1 MAQSL
6 ITAHKLGK
14 KKKQNHTDQSSH
26 VCDCDGVKISGNAVV
41 WSEKQ
46 NAGLKKKT
54 KNAETLR
61 SKTCLLSV
69 PRWCYFRVPNLT
81 LLNT

>member
-14 KKKQNHTDQSSH
+14 KKKKNHTDQSSH

-46 NAGLKKKT
+46 NAGLKKKQ
-54 KNAETLR
+54 KTLR
-61 SKTCLLSV
+61 L
-69 PRWCYFRVPNLT
+69 
-81 LLNT
+81 